1 MGNSRSV
8 MLLNVLGHTRTT
20 MTKWMSETSGSCFER
35 SGKTEKT
42 MSCLGS
48 KLAIIL
54 LERGMP
60 SRCASSKR
68 IDYVPAI
75 CTHRPS
81 LLPMPVGYRSTD
93 FLLFGVWGEVDPCLT
108 SRGSKSRNKVAVG
121 EPAAGSFREFSNS
134 TKKLL
139 SKYNHTKFGRPNKT
153 PLLGLNNS

>member
-1 MGNSRSV
+1 
-8 MLLNVLGHTRTT
+8 
-20 MTKWMSETSGSCFER
+20 MSETSWSCFER

-60 SRCASSKR
+60 SRRASSKH

-81 LLPMPVGYRSTD
+81 LLPMLVGYRLRDVT
-93 FLLFGVWGEVDPCLT
+93 GPCLAAKLNPCST

-121 EPAAGSFREFSNS
+121 EPAAGSFRKFSN
-134 TKKLL
+134 KLYTEHSLAEGLCL
-139 SKYNHTKFGRPNKT
+139 SVWVGTTHNGGCLGFPIDEGRGNM
-153 PLLGLNNS
+153 

>member
-1 MGNSRSV
+1 MTP
-8 MLLNVLGHTRTT
+8 LLRGIPCALAGWHFGQQQVRDAPKCTGRHAHYNDKVNERNLF
-20 MTKWMSETSGSCFER
+20 WSCLER
-35 SGKTEKT
+35 GGETEKT

-60 SRCASSKR
+60 SRCASSKH

-81 LLPMPVGYRSTD
+81 LLPMPVGYRLTD
-93 FLLFGVWGEVDPCLT
+93 SAAFGPAGEVTPCLT

-121 EPAAGSFREFSNS
+121 EPAAGSFREFSNFDH
-134 TKKLL
+134 KK
-139 SKYNHTKFGRPNKT
+139 SKKV
-153 PLLGLNNS
+153 

>member
-1 MGNSRSV
+1 
-8 MLLNVLGHTRTT
+8 
-20 MTKWMSETSGSCFER
+20 MSETSGSCFER

-93 FLLFGVWGEVDPCLT
+93 FLPFGVWGEVDPCLT

-121 EPAAGSFREFSNS
+121 EPAAGSFRELSNINRLES
-134 TKKLL
+134 PFMSNCVVFNCTHCKRYSFNENATAL
-139 SKYNHTKFGRPNKT
+139 H
-153 PLLGLNNS
+153 NS